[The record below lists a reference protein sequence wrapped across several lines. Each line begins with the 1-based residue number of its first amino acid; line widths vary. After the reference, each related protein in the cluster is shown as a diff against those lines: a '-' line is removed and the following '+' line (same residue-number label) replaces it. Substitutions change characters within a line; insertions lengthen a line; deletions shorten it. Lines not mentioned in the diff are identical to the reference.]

1 KCALSPNTISSF
13 LEKIGKSSS
22 KMEEFMNKRLEEF
35 SNHTVIVDRM
45 LKDNTSKTNIYSEM
59 SRKSRTKGTQNFN
72 LIYAYDVDSEEP
84 IASSFYP
91 GNMLDYT
98 AFKDFLKTYDMKK
111 GLLILD
117 KGFNDKEC
125 KELMQ

>member
-1 KCALSPNTISSF
+1 
-13 LEKIGKSSS
+13 
-22 KMEEFMNKRLEEF
+22 
-35 SNHTVIVDRM
+35 
-45 LKDNTSKTNIYSEM
+45 
-59 SRKSRTKGTQNFN
+59 

-84 IASSFYP
+84 IASSIYP

-125 KELMQ
+125 KELMQQKNINYLIPIKLDFAVKKLNLKTGF